1 MKNNNK
7 EKRENDKQDKYMGSV
22 KVGAKGQIVI
32 PKEVREMFN
41 IEPGDTLLL
50 LADVE
55 RGIAIQRL
63 DYFDKMPDEINRASW
78 VAKERQR
85 ILNEAQSEADDLIE
99 KAKEQQKIL
108 IEESEITRQAKDY
121 ANQLIQEAEQRASE
135 MKTGAYNY
143 SDEILSK
150 LQDKIKEINNIIED
164 NREELKN
171 M

>member
-1 MKNNNK
+1 MDILNLLERIEDIIEDASKFPLSSKVMVDK
-7 EKRENDKQDKYMGSV
+7 EE
-22 KVGAKGQIVI
+22 ILEVI
-32 PKEVREMFN
+32 NE
-41 IEPGDTLLL
+41 I
-50 LADVE
+50 
-55 RGIAIQRL
+55 RL
-63 DYFDKMPDEINRASW
+63 KLPDEINRASW

-164 NREELKN
+164 NREELKT
-171 M
+171 

>member
-1 MKNNNK
+1 MDILNLLERIEDIIEDASKFPLSSKVMVDK
-7 EKRENDKQDKYMGSV
+7 EEV
-22 KVGAKGQIVI
+22 LEVI
-32 PKEVREMFN
+32 NE
-41 IEPGDTLLL
+41 I
-50 LADVE
+50 
-55 RGIAIQRL
+55 RL
-63 DYFDKMPDEINRASW
+63 KLPDEINRASW

-85 ILNEAQSEADDLIE
+85 ILNEAQSEADELIM
-99 KAKEQQKIL
+99 KVKEQQKHL

-121 ANQLIQEAEQRASE
+121 ANELIQEAEQRAIE

-164 NREELKN
+164 NREVLKK